1 MNNISLNNIELL
13 KWISDKGD
21 YTHNLEYDLD
31 EKSSIMDFGGYNGIW
46 AQQMIDKYSP
56 NVFILEPVPKFYNF
70 MIEKFKK
77 NPKVQLL
84 NVAVGTENK
93 EDKFFLNEDA
103 SSSNIKNGQQIDI
116 KFITIQEVFKIFQ
129 IQQIDLL
136 QINIE
141 GDEYSLLESM
151 IENKYINK
159 FKNIQIQ
166 FHLGVENCIDRR
178 ENIHKNL
185 LKNNFK
191 NKFNY
196 PFVWES
202 WTKQ

>member
-1 MNNISLNNIELL
+1 
-13 KWISDKGD
+13 
-21 YTHNLEYDLD
+21 
-31 EKSSIMDFGGYNGIW
+31 
-46 AQQMIDKYSP
+46 
-56 NVFILEPVPKFYNF
+56 
-70 MIEKFKK
+70 
-77 NPKVQLL
+77 
-84 NVAVGTENK
+84 
-93 EDKFFLNEDA
+93 
-103 SSSNIKNGQQIDI
+103 
-116 KFITIQEVFKIFQ
+116 
-129 IQQIDLL
+129 
-136 QINIE
+136 
-141 GDEYSLLESM
+141 M